1 MNYAVTIKW
10 ANGSITRATINK
22 ASLRS
27 FNLKACNGA
36 AVKIV
41 RIK

>member
-1 MNYAVTIKW
+1 MYLVTIKW
-10 ANGSITRATINK
+10 TNGAVTRATVNK
-22 ASLRS
+22 TSLHG

-41 RIK
+41 RLPS

>member
-1 MNYAVTIKW
+1 MYSVVIKW
-10 ANGSITRATINK
+10 QSGQVTRATINK